1 MDATPGHLNNFV
13 VSESR
18 HARLKKPYTSNCYSN
33 WTQTSYSKYFQ
44 DNGYN
49 YSRTVRLLLTIMFN
63 RCSNH
68 MSIAALQ
75 QILSFG
81 FYS

>member
-18 HARLKKPYTSNCYSN
+18 HARLKMPYPSNCYSN

-49 YSRTVRLLLTIMFN
+49 YSRTVRLLPFYM
-63 RCSNH
+63 
-68 MSIAALQ
+68 LQ
-75 QILSFG
+75 TNV
-81 FYS
+81 

>member
-18 HARLKKPYTSNCYSN
+18 HARLKKPYPSNCYSN

-49 YSRTVRLLLTIMFN
+49 YSRTVRLLPFYM
-63 RCSNH
+63 
-68 MSIAALQ
+68 LQ
-75 QILSFG
+75 TNV
-81 FYS
+81 

>member
-49 YSRTVRLLLTIMFN
+49 YSRTVSLFLSLIDAMLHSYVF
-63 RCSNH
+63 
-68 MSIAALQ
+68 AAMQ

-81 FYS
+81 FYP